1 MGGYTASSMAQEVFV
16 KEIHFPLTHL
26 CFADDLLIF
35 TDGSLSSFQGVLK
48 VLRDFEAFSGLSISI
63 DKLCFFPS
71 GLTEAETESINAASG
86 IPVES
91 LPI

>member
-1 MGGYTASSMAQEVFV
+1 MGGYTASSMAQEVFI

-48 VLRDFEAFSGLSISI
+48 VLRDFEAFLVS
-63 DKLCFFPS
+63 PS
-71 GLTEAETESINAASG
+71 ALTNCAS
-86 IPVES
+86 S
-91 LPI
+91 LRA